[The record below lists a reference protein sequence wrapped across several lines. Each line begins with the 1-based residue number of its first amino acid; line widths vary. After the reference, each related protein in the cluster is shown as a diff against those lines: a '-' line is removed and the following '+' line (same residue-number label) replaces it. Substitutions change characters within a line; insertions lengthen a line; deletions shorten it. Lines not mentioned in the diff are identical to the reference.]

1 MHLIDL
7 SFDPEPQAQYGG
19 GRSCITDFIK
29 GYRDPQ
35 LFLLQEHY
43 SELCKLQPAKG
54 DLPILQSIIEIPEVL
69 DILKHSCN
77 RILDKFNMKKFQ
89 VIENFQAWAYVQD
102 KDKHTNHWHNHS
114 KSASVNFVTYLRP
127 GAAGLQVID
136 VCPWDGPKVI
146 ELEVVEGVMYTMP
159 GWMMHKPATNWSNE
173 ARVSINCEFTYDTQI
188 EVNGHKWA

>member
-1 MHLIDL
+1 MHLQNKAFL
-7 SFDPEPQAQYGG
+7 KHTKK
-19 GRSCITDFIK
+19 TDVICDA
-29 GYRDPQ
+29 G
-35 LFLLQEHY
+35 
-43 SELCKLQPAKG
+43 CG
-54 DLPILQSIIEIPEVL
+54 DLTLLGQLKTMGYQNLYGFDIDEDIISEEL
-69 DILKHSCN
+69 
-77 RILDKFNMKKFQ
+77 
-89 VIENFQAWAYVQD
+89 ENKDYYTSANVFWVPSASRWSYVQD

-173 ARVSINCEFTYDTQI
+173 ARVSINCEFTYDTHI